1 MNQIKI
7 LELTHDKVTVARR
20 DWVRLMAE
28 REATLDRLAVLNRR
42 ADERARGK
50 AAARRDYLSAAET
63 RRLLLGESPVRIWRQ
78 KRALSQRALA
88 KAAGVGAS
96 YLAEIEIGRKPGS
109 LDAIGKLAGVLEI
122 RIEDLV
128 GP

>member
-7 LELTHDKVTVARR
+7 LELTRDKVTVARR
-20 DWVRLMAE
+20 DWVRLMEE

-42 ADERARGK
+42 SNERARGK
-50 AAARRDYLSAAET
+50 AAVRRNYLTSAET
-63 RRLLLGESPVRIWRQ
+63 RRLLLGESPVRIWRE

-96 YLAEIEIGRKPGS
+96 YIAEIETSRKPGS
-109 LDAIGKLAGVLEI
+109 LESIRKLAAVLEVSM
-122 RIEDLV
+122 EDLV
-128 GP
+128 RA